1 MRDSSFV
8 DFIAFRKMIT
18 PWIVIYLFWI
28 ATAISWI
35 EGCRQLIEWSDS
47 SQQQGSMPNDPQAV
61 VMRLIFS
68 LFFIVIPVVTRLF
81 CETVI
86 VFFVMNSSL
95 TDIRSYGREAIEILG
110 QVDSSLRI
118 INTDVK
124 IAVMS
129 EDGSEGWEDIN
140 LDEEDT
146 KLDVKETE

>member
-1 MRDSSFV
+1 MRNSSLV

-35 EGCRQLIEWSDS
+35 EGYRQLIEWSDL
-47 SQQQGSMPNDPQAV
+47 SQQQGSMPNDAQAV
-61 VMRLIFS
+61 VLLLIFS
-68 LFFIVIPVVTRLF
+68 LFFIVIPVVARLF
-81 CETVI
+81 CETLI

-95 TDIRSYGREAIEILG
+95 TDIRSYGRKAIGILD
-110 QVDSSLRI
+110 QMDSSLRI
-118 INTDVK
+118 INTDVE

-129 EDGSEGWEDIN
+129 EDESEGWEDIN

-146 KLDVKETE
+146 KLT